1 MEITKVPFCEI
12 TSCVVVLTAPPIVFK
27 TKLRSQQVEEE
38 KSVTLSCELS
48 KPGLAVEWRK
58 GQEQLQ
64 NNFKYQFRNRNSV
77 MELTIK
83 NTQLEDS
90 GHYSCTYGDVKTTA
104 IITVTRKGDPYAPL
118 LFNPL
123 W

>member
-1 MEITKVPFCEI
+1 MFYQKITYVI
-12 TSCVVVLTAPPIVFK
+12 VLIAPPITFK

-48 KPGLAVEWRK
+48 KPGLAVQWRK

-64 NNFKYQFRNRNSV
+64 NNFKYQIRTRNSI

-83 NTQLEDS
+83 NTQLVDS
-90 GHYSCTYGDVKTTA
+90 GLYSCNYGDVKTSA
-104 IITVTRKGDPYAPL
+104 NITVTRKGEPHTQ
-118 LFNPL
+118 LFFIHL
-123 W
+123 S